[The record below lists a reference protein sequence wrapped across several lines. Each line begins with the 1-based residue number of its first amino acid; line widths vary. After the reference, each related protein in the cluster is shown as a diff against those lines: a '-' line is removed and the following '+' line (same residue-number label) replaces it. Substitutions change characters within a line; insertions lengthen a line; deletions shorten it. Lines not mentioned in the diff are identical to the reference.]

1 MSKVDTHPHHSVNID
16 LTERDLANE
25 IAVES
30 EIDIHIRQQK
40 RTKSPR
46 TKEGHDF
53 VGVYCKTESD
63 TVRFERAFEQRRWE
77 DSKSPQGA

>member
-25 IAVES
+25 IAVDS
-30 EIDIHIRQQK
+30 EIDINIRQQE

-53 VGVYCKTESD
+53 VGVY
-63 TVRFERAFEQRRWE
+63 RGARPPMRWL
-77 DSKSPQGA
+77 